1 MNNLRIL
8 TIFIALF
15 AAALPVQAQRVSAA
29 AQQQAQQDGEVQVF
43 VMLRDR
49 TSSAGTVVN
58 GRLQKR
64 DVALTLHP
72 RVQAEVDGVLSA
84 LPARARG
91 KVVRRFERVPAFV
104 LKADPATL
112 AALNRNRRVLRVD
125 LDVGGSGAA
134 VAPDES
140 SVLNQVHQL
149 AALGVGGAGMK
160 VGIVDTGIDTDHID
174 LRARIVGQ
182 QCFCTVGTGCCPNGS
197 SSQSG
202 AGSAEDDQGH
212 GTNVAGIIGGDGTVA
227 PRGALPAVS
236 LVAVKVINRNNRFN
250 STSDVIA
257 ALDWLASQHPDID
270 AVNLSLG
277 TDALFAGD
285 CDNAAAWTQALGVAV
300 ANLNAL
306 GAVVTA
312 SSGNNANLTSMT
324 APACIRNVVSTAATW
339 DVASGATTF
348 LGCTDSTTA
357 PRQPTCFSNRSVSTD
372 LFAAG
377 AFVRA
382 TGFNGGTSTFAGTS
396 QAAPMAAACAVA
408 LKQAAPASTVAQR
421 MEAMTLSATRIQDS
435 ASGRSYP
442 FLDCRDA
449 LKLLNPAMFDP
460 IPANGAQPR
469 IPPRAGRPKQ
479 ARQPALSA
487 APVEQR

>member
-1 MNNLRIL
+1 MKIAEALAATFIL
-8 TIFIALF
+8 LSS
-15 AAALPVQAQRVSAA
+15 AAWPAHAQRVSAV
-29 AQQQAQQDGEVQVF
+29 AQQQAQRDGEVRVF

-49 TSSAGTVVN
+49 SATPRPGMN
-58 GRLQKR
+58 SIAHKR
-64 DVALTLHP
+64 NSAAKLHP
-72 RVQAEVDGVLSA
+72 YVRADVEAVLST
-84 LPARARG
+84 LPAQARDRI
-91 KVVRRFERVPAFV
+91 VRRFDRVPAFV
-104 LKADPATL
+104 LQADVATL
-112 AALNRNRRVLRVD
+112 AALNRDRRVARVD

-134 VAPDES
+134 VGADES

-160 VGIVDTGIDTDHID
+160 VGIVDSGIDTDHLD

-182 QCFCTVGTGCCPNGS
+182 QCFCSVGSGCCPNGA

-202 AGSAEDDQGH
+202 AGSAEDDHGH

-227 PRGALPAVS
+227 PQGALPAVS
-236 LVAVKVINRNNRFN
+236 LVAVKVLDRNNRFN

-285 CDNAAAWTQALGVAV
+285 CDSAAAWTQALAVAV

-312 SSGNNANLTSMT
+312 SSGNQGNLANMSV
-324 APACIRNVVSTAATW
+324 PACIRNVVSSAATW
-339 DVASGATTF
+339 DVAGGAVNF
-348 LGCTDSTTA
+348 LGCTQSATA
-357 PRQPTCFSNRSVSTD
+357 PRQPTCFSNRSISTD

-377 AFVRA
+377 AFVRS
-382 TGFNGGTSTFAGTS
+382 TGFNGATSTFGGTS

-408 LKQAAPASTVAQR
+408 LKQAAPSSTVAQR
-421 MEAMTLSATRIQDS
+421 MEAMTLSSTRIQDS
-435 ASGRSYP
+435 ATGRSYP

-460 IPANGAQPR
+460 IQVEGARPR
-469 IPPRAGRPKQ
+469 IRPRG
-479 ARQPALSA
+479 
-487 APVEQR
+487 

>member
-1 MNNLRIL
+1 MKTTH
-8 TIFIALF
+8 TI
-15 AAALPVQAQRVSAA
+15 AAISLLLSTAAWPAQAQRVSVA
-29 AQQQAQQDGEVQVF
+29 AQQQVQREGEVRVF
-43 VMLRDR
+43 VMLRDPAADAPR
-49 TSSAGTVVN
+49 GARGVAA
-58 GRLQKR
+58 KR
-64 DVALTLHP
+64 DAVPKLHA
-72 RVQAEVDGVLSA
+72 RVRGDVDAVLSK
-84 LPARARG
+84 LPARAKGR
-91 KVVRRFERVPAFV
+91 VLQRFERVPAVV
-104 LKADPATL
+104 LRADAATL
-112 AALNRNRRVLRVD
+112 AALNRDPRVARVD

-140 SVLNQVHQL
+140 SVLNQAHQL

-160 VGIVDTGIDTDHID
+160 VGVVDTGIDTDHVD
-174 LRARIVGQ
+174 FLGRIVGQ
-182 QCFCTVGTGCCPNGS
+182 QCFCSVGTGCCPNGA

-202 AGSAEDDQGH
+202 AGAAEDDQGH

-236 LVAVKVINRNNRFN
+236 LVAVKVIDRNNRFN
-250 STSDVIA
+250 STADVVA
-257 ALDWLASQHPDID
+257 ALDWIATQHPDID

-285 CDNAAAWTQALGVAV
+285 CDSAAAWTQALAVAV

-312 SSGNNANLTSMT
+312 SSGNNGNLTSMT

-339 DVASGATTF
+339 DVSGGGTTF
-348 LGCTDSTTA
+348 LGCTDSSIA
-357 PRQPTCFSNRSVSTD
+357 PKQPTCFSNRNASTD
-372 LFAAG
+372 LFGAG

-382 TGFNGGTSTFAGTS
+382 TGFNGATSTFGGTS
-396 QAAPMAAACAVA
+396 QAAPMVAACAAA

-421 MEAMTLSATRIQDS
+421 MAAMTLSSTRIQD
-435 ASGRSYP
+435 AATARSYP

-460 IPANGAQPR
+460 IPAEGAKPR
-469 IPPRAGRPKQ
+469 IRPRN
-479 ARQPALSA
+479 
-487 APVEQR
+487 

>member
-1 MNNLRIL
+1 MRMFPTLGAIC
-8 TIFIALF
+8 IALS
-15 AAALPVQAQRVSAA
+15 ATVLPAHAQRVSVA
-29 AQQQAQQDGEVQVF
+29 AQQQVRHDGKARVF

-49 TSSAGTVVN
+49 TASPTPGTNSVTD
-58 GRLQKR
+58 KR
-64 DVALTLHP
+64 DGAAKLHP
-72 RVQAEVDGVLSA
+72 RVRADVEAVLSA
-84 LPARARG
+84 LPAQGRG
-91 KVVRRFERVPAFV
+91 RVVQRFERVPAFV
-104 LKADPATL
+104 MRADAATL
-112 AALNRNRRVLRVD
+112 AALNRNRRVMRVD
-125 LDVGGSGAA
+125 LDPGGSGHA

-182 QCFCTVGTGCCPNGS
+182 QCFCSVGAGCCPNGT

-202 AGSAEDDQGH
+202 AGAAEDDHGH
-212 GTNVAGIIGGDGTVA
+212 GTNVAGIIGGDGTAA
-227 PRGALPAVS
+227 PQGALPAVS
-236 LVAVKVINRNNRFN
+236 LVAVKVIDRNNRFN

-257 ALDWLASQHPDID
+257 ALDWLANQHPDID

-285 CDNAAAWTQALGVAV
+285 CDNAAASTQALAVAV

-312 SSGNNANLTSMT
+312 SSGNQGNLTGMS
-324 APACIRNVVSTAATW
+324 APACIRNVVSSAATW
-339 DVASGATTF
+339 DFSGGATTF
-348 LGCTDSTTA
+348 LGCTDSATA
-357 PRQPTCFSNRSVSTD
+357 PRQPTCFSNRSVTTD

-382 TGFNGGTSTFAGTS
+382 TGFNGATSTFGGTS

-408 LKQAAPASTVAQR
+408 LKQAAPASTVQQR
-421 MEAMTLSATRIQDS
+421 MEAMTLSSTRIQDT

-449 LKLLNPAMFDP
+449 LKLLNPAMFEP
-460 IPANGAQPR
+460 IPVEGARPR
-469 IPPRAGRPKQ
+469 IRPRG
-479 ARQPALSA
+479 
-487 APVEQR
+487 

>member
-1 MNNLRIL
+1 MKTSVPFLL
-8 TIFIALF
+8 LGIALSSAPSF
-15 AAALPVQAQRVSAA
+15 AASPAQAQRVSAA
-29 AQQQAQQDGEVQVF
+29 AQQQAQREGEVRVF
-43 VMLRDR
+43 VMLREQTAGAR
-49 TSSAGTVVN
+49 PGSSGVAN
-58 GRLQKR
+58 KR
-64 DVALTLHP
+64 DGVATLHP
-72 RVQAEVDGVLSA
+72 RVRADVDGVLSA

-91 KVVRRFERVPAFV
+91 KVLRRFERVPAFV
-104 LKADPATL
+104 LQADAATL
-112 AALNRNRRVLRVD
+112 AALNRNPRVMRVD
-125 LDVGGSGAA
+125 LDVGGSGHA

-160 VGIVDTGIDTDHID
+160 VGIVDTGIDTDHLD

-202 AGSAEDDQGH
+202 AGAAEDDQGH

-227 PRGALPAVS
+227 PRGALPMAS
-236 LVAVKVINRNNRFN
+236 LVAVKVIDRNNRFN
-250 STSDVIA
+250 STSDVVA
-257 ALDWLASQHPDID
+257 ALDWLATQHPDID

-285 CDNAAAWTQALGVAV
+285 CDSSTAWTQALAVAV

-306 GAVVTA
+306 GAVVTS
-312 SSGNNANLTSMT
+312 SSGNQGNLTGMS
-324 APACIRNVVSTAATW
+324 APACIRNVVSSAATW
-339 DVASGATTF
+339 DFSGGATTF
-348 LGCTDSTTA
+348 LGCTESATA
-357 PRQPTCFSNRSVSTD
+357 PGQPACFSNRSITTD
-372 LFAAG
+372 LYAAG

-382 TGFNGGTSTFAGTS
+382 PGFNGGTSNFGGTS

-408 LKQAAPASTVAQR
+408 LKQAAPASTVTQR
-421 MEAMTLSATRIQDS
+421 MTAMTLSPTRIQDT
-435 ASGRSYP
+435 ATGRSYP

-460 IPANGAQPR
+460 IPASGARPR
-469 IPPRAGRPKQ
+469 IRPRT
-479 ARQPALSA
+479 
-487 APVEQR
+487 

>member
-1 MNNLRIL
+1 MR
-8 TIFIALF
+8 TIGIATAICMAMSLV
-15 AAALPVQAQRVSAA
+15 ALPAQAQRVSAA
-29 AQQQAQQDGEVQVF
+29 ARQQVQRDGEVRVF
-43 VMLRDR
+43 VMLRDQ
-49 TSSAGTVVN
+49 TVERGQAAN
-58 GRLQKR
+58 GVARKT
-64 DVALTLHP
+64 DVAPKLHP
-72 RVQAEVDGVLSA
+72 RVRADVDTVLSA

-91 KVVRRFERVPAFV
+91 NVLRRFERVPAFV
-104 LKADPATL
+104 LRADAATL
-112 AALNRNRRVLRVD
+112 AALNRNPRVMRVD
-125 LDVGGSGAA
+125 LDVGGSGHA

-182 QCFCTVGTGCCPNGS
+182 QCFCTVGTGCCPNGGN
-197 SSQSG
+197 SQSG
-202 AGSAEDDQGH
+202 AGAAEDDHGH

-227 PRGALPAVS
+227 PQGALPAVS
-236 LVAVKVINRNNRFN
+236 LVSVKVIDRNNRFN

-257 ALDWLASQHPDID
+257 ALDWLAGQHPDID

-285 CDNAAAWTQALGVAV
+285 CDNTAAWTQALAVAV

-312 SSGNNANLTSMT
+312 SSGNQGNLAGMS
-324 APACIRNVVSTAATW
+324 APACIRNVVSNAATW
-339 DVASGATTF
+339 DVSGGATTF
-348 LGCTDSTTA
+348 LGCTESATA

-382 TGFNGGTSTFAGTS
+382 TGFNGATSTFGGTS

-408 LKQAAPASTVAQR
+408 LKQAAPASTVTQR
-421 MEAMTLSATRIQDS
+421 MTAMTLSPTRIQDT
-435 ASGRSYP
+435 ATGRSYP

-460 IPANGAQPR
+460 IPVNGARPR
-469 IPPRAGRPKQ
+469 IRPRN
-479 ARQPALSA
+479 
-487 APVEQR
+487 